1 MIPLN
6 AVLLAAGYGTRLYPL
21 TRDCPKALLPLGEA
35 VLLDPMMDNL
45 LAVPGLAKT
54 VLVTNHRFA
63 EGFRQWAAQRRRTL
77 EIIDNG
83 TATPQTRL
91 GAVRDLLLALARV
104 PSDEDVVVLGTDNLF
119 TWSLAEFVEFAMAK
133 RPAAVIALRPAASAE
148 EATRCGVA
156 ELAADPSTRAGGPS
170 LGMSPRGLHGRVI
183 RFVEKPAVPP
193 SMTVVLCVY
202 YFPAPLRNRIRQFI
216 QEGGNGD
223 APGYLIEWL
232 VSREPVHGFM
242 TGGAWFDIGTLE
254 TYQLAVQRWQRM
266 RSSGSS
272 QVRTRRRNA

>member
-1 MIPLN
+1 MSRSVS

-35 VLLDPMMDNL
+35 VLLDPVIENL
-45 LAVPGLAKT
+45 LAVPGVTKA

-63 EGFRQWAAQRRRTL
+63 GQFRHWAAQHRRPL
-77 EIIDNG
+77 EILDDG

-91 GAVRDLLLALARV
+91 GAVRDLLLALERL

-119 TWSLAEFVEFAMAK
+119 TWSLAEFVKFATAK
-133 RPAAVIALRPAASAE
+133 RPAAVIAVRPAASTE
-148 EATRCGVA
+148 EATRCGVV
-156 ELAADPSTRAGGPS
+156 ESAGD
-170 LGMSPRGLHGRVI
+170 GRVT

-232 VSREPVHGFM
+232 VGREPVYGFM
-242 TGGAWFDIGTLE
+242 TGGEWFDIGTQD
-254 TYQLAVQRWQRM
+254 TYQRAVRRWQGM
-266 RSSGSS
+266 PPAGSS
-272 QVRTRRRNA
+272 QGRTRRRGS